1 MARAQAHS
9 GAHAHH
15 RERGT
20 LTKGE
25 AERRGVVPV
34 FPARSVGAGDPGAPP
49 AHVRAPQA
57 LGKHC
62 TC

>member
-1 MARAQAHS
+1 MVRAQAHP

-25 AERRGVVPV
+25 AERRRVVRV
-34 FPARSVGAGDPGAPP
+34 VPARSGGAGDPGAPP
-49 AHVRAPQA
+49 AHVRVPQA
-57 LGKHC
+57 LGKHG